1 MGAVDRANTGT
12 PATAAVVAD
21 VAAASAAPRHV
32 FLIDGSGFIFRA
44 YFARARTA
52 DPVFQRKSDGMVTEV
67 VTLFSNMLD
76 KYRRETD
83 ADHMA
88 VIFDAS
94 GHSFRNRI
102 YSDYKANRREMPDD
116 LRPQLE
122 HVRRAAAAFDIC
134 QIELPDFEADDLIA
148 TYARHAVEAGAKVT
162 ILSSDKDLMQLV
174 GNDVTMR
181 DPMTDRPI
189 AEAEVR
195 EKFGV
200 GPDKVIDVQA
210 LCGDSTDN
218 VPGVPGIGV
227 KTAAELINA
236 YGDLENLLAHA
247 QEIKQPK
254 RREALVENAAKARLS
269 KELVKL
275 DNHVP
280 LPCPLS
286 ALGVKPYDPDK
297 LFPFLDEMELRALK
311 TRIVRRLDISA
322 PPPSGPSEP
331 AIPEMPRFDAPYR
344 YALIDTVEG
353 LENWIEAAYEAGSLA
368 VWIAASAMPGRRP
381 AIAGIA
387 LALAPGMA
395 AYVPLSHRTRLQSPL
410 SPMGGEPQVAGEM
423 LPLTA
428 GDDGALT
435 SPRCPEPKR
444 EKEPRGQAL
453 SSDLA
458 IAKLRPLFEDPGVL
472 KIGHDIKTTTHLL
485 SRCGVALAPHDCTML
500 MSYVLDGGQLDH
512 EIETLVKRYFE
523 HDLTSLKELIGT
535 GKSLIPFAE
544 LAPERARDFAAERAD
559 GSLRLHMLLKARL
572 VQDKMTAFYETV
584 ERPLA
589 PVVAAMEREG
599 IKVDRAAL
607 AELSADFQQRIAEL
621 ERTIY
626 AAVGNEF
633 NIGST
638 KQLGDVLFE
647 KLGLPGGKKGKTGAY
662 GTDASILEE
671 LAPFHPV
678 PARVLEWRQLTKL
691 KSTYADAL
699 GEEIDAETGRVH
711 TSYALAVAAT
721 GRFSSNNPNLQNIPI
736 RTEEGRRIRRAFIAE
751 PGHVLLSADYSQIEL
766 RLSAHV
772 ADVPELRQA
781 FRDGVDIHALTAS
794 EVFGVPLAEMD
805 ANTRRRAKAINFG
818 IIYGISA
825 FGLGAQIGVP
835 QGEAAAYIRAY
846 FERFPAI
853 RAYMERIKTDARR
866 AGYVETIFGRKCWIS
881 GIRDANPARRAG
893 AERQAINAPLQ
904 GSAADIIKRAMI
916 RIPGAFA
923 TAGLRARMLLQVH
936 DELLFEVPEAET
948 RATAELVKTVME
960 GACAPHC
967 ELSVPLV
974 VETGWAESWDEAH

>member
-1 MGAVDRANTGT
+1 MDEIKEPTLALDPGGAVTSE
-12 PATAAVVAD
+12 P
-21 VAAASAAPRHV
+21 SAAIVAHRAPAAPHHV

-44 YFARARTA
+44 YFARARSSE
-52 DPVFQRKSDGMVTEV
+52 PVFQRKSDGMVTEV

-94 GHSFRNRI
+94 GASFRNRI
-102 YSDYKANRREMPDD
+102 YDAYKANRREMPDD

-122 HVRRAAAAFDIC
+122 HVRQAATAFDIC
-134 QIELPDFEADDLIA
+134 QIELQDFEADDLIA

-174 GNDVTMR
+174 GDNVMMR

-189 AEAEVR
+189 GEAEVR

-200 GPDKVIDVQA
+200 GPDKVIEVQA

-236 YGDLENLLAHA
+236 YGDLETLLAHT

-254 RREALVENAAKARLS
+254 RREALIENEAKARLS

-275 DNHVP
+275 DDDVP

-286 ALGVKPYDPDK
+286 ALRVQPYNSEK
-297 LFPFLDEMELRALK
+297 LFPFLDAMELRALK
-311 TRIVRRLDISA
+311 SRIVRRLDIMA
-322 PPPSGPSEP
+322 PPPEQPIEP
-331 AIPEMPRFDAPYR
+331 VIPEVPPLTAPHT
-344 YALIDTVEG
+344 YALVDTMEG
-353 LENWIEAAYEAGSLA
+353 LDHWIEAAYEAGLVA
-368 VWIAASAMPGRRP
+368 VWPVASAVAGARP
-381 AIAGIA
+381 ALAGIA
-387 LALAPGMA
+387 LALSPGLA
-395 AYVPLSHRTRLQSPL
+395 VYVPLAHRPGAELT
-410 SPMGGEPQVAGEM
+410 
-423 LPLTA
+423 LTA
-428 GDDGALT
+428 PPGLAL
-435 SPRCPEPKR
+435 
-444 EKEPRGQAL
+444 
-453 SSDLA
+453 DVA
-458 IAKLRPLFEDPGVL
+458 IDRLRPLLEDPGVL
-472 KIGHDIKTTTHLL
+472 KIGHDVKSIAHLL
-485 SRCGVALAPHDCTML
+485 SRWNVSLAPYDCTML
-500 MSYVLDGGQLDH
+500 MSYVLDGGRFDH
-512 EIETLVKRYFE
+512 GIESLVQRSFE
-523 HDLTSLKELIGT
+523 HELTPLKQLIGT
-535 GKSLIPFAE
+535 GKSLIAFAE
-544 LAPERARDFAAERAD
+544 VSPDLARDFAAERAD
-559 GSLRLHMLLKARL
+559 ATLRLHMRLKARL
-572 VQDKMTAFYETV
+572 VHEKMTAFYETI

-589 PVVAAMEREG
+589 PVVAAMEQQG
-599 IKVDRAAL
+599 IKVDREAL
-607 AELSADFQQRIAEL
+607 ALLSEDFGRRIGEIEAG
-621 ERTIY
+621 IY
-626 AAVGNEF
+626 RAVGNDF

-671 LAPFHPV
+671 LALLHPV
-678 PARVLEWRQLTKL
+678 PAQVLEWRQLTKL

-699 GEEIDAETGRVH
+699 ADEIDRETRRVH

-751 PGHVLLSADYSQIEL
+751 PGNLLLSADYSQIEL
-766 RLSAHV
+766 RLAAHV
-772 ADVPELRQA
+772 AEVPELKQA
-781 FRDGVDIHALTAS
+781 FLDGVDIHALTAS
-794 EVFGVPLAEMD
+794 QVFGVPLATMD
-805 ANTRRRAKAINFG
+805 AATRRRAKAINFG

-835 QGEAAAYIRAY
+835 QAEAAAYIRAY

-853 RAYMERIKTDARR
+853 RAYMERTKTDCRST
-866 AGYVETIFGRKCWIS
+866 GYVETIFGRKCFIP

-904 GSAADIIKRAMI
+904 GSAADIIKRAMS
-916 RIPGAFA
+916 RIPAALCG
-923 TAGLRARMLLQVH
+923 AGLHARMLLQVH
-936 DELLFEVPEAET
+936 DELLFEAPEAEVE
-948 RATAELVKTVME
+948 RTAQVVKVVME

-974 VETGWAESWDEAH
+974 VETGWAKSWDEAH